1 MKNLLKYIKQYRVEA
16 ILGPLFKLTE
26 ALFELFVPLVV
37 AEIIDKGIIGECNK
51 GLVISH
57 SIVMIALGLIG
68 FVCAVIAQYFA
79 AKASVGF
86 ASNLRA
92 ALYDKVTASS
102 YTDLDN
108 IGTSTLITRMTGDVN
123 QVQTGVNLAL
133 RLLLRSPF
141 IVFGAMIMAFTVDT
155 KSALIFVASIP
166 LLAVIIAVIMRVTV
180 PLYKNA
186 QKKLDGISLTTRES
200 LKGVRVIRAF
210 RKEDAETKQF
220 SESND
225 GLTALQLFAGK
236 ISALMNPLTYIVVN
250 TAVIAIIWVGGK
262 RVYSGNLTPGAIIAL
277 YNYMSQIL
285 VELIK
290 LANMVMTINKSLA
303 SASRIDAVL
312 SDKGHTE
319 KSPEENVTLD
329 PDAAVEFKNV
339 HFKYLSAGE
348 ESLTDISIAVK
359 RGEKIGIIG
368 ATGSGKS
375 TFVNLIPHFYGATE
389 GTVAVNG
396 RDVKTYSDKELRG
409 LIGIVP
415 QKSVLFKGSI
425 RENLLLGGK
434 TADDASLMRAAEAA
448 EAADTI
454 KSKGGLDAL
463 IEQNGRNLSG
473 GQRQRLCIARALV
486 GEPEILILDD
496 SSSALDF
503 ATEARLRKAIA
514 SLPFNP
520 TVFTVSQRVSSVMN
534 ADRIIVLDDGK
545 IAGLGTHGELL
556 KSCEIYADICA
567 TQLGEEETAK

>member
-37 AEIIDKGIIGECNK
+37 AEIIDKGIIGEGDK

-57 SIVMIALGLIG
+57 SILMIALGLIG

-86 ASNLRA
+86 AANLRT

-210 RKEDAETKQF
+210 RKENAETEQF

-262 RVYSGNLTPGAIIAL
+262 RVYSGNLTPGAIVAL

-290 LANMVMTINKSLA
+290 LANMIMTINKSLA

-319 KSPEENVTLD
+319 KAPEENVILD
-329 PDAAVEFKNV
+329 ADAAVEFKNV
-339 HFKYLSAGE
+339 HFKYSSAGE

-396 RDVKTYSDKELRG
+396 RDVKTYSDRELRG
-409 LIGIVP
+409 IIGIVP

-425 RENLLLGGK
+425 RKNLLLGGK
-434 TADDASLMRAAEAA
+434 TADDASLMRAVEAA
-448 EAADTI
+448 EAADTV

-514 SLPFNP
+514 SLPFKP

-534 ADRIIVLDDGK
+534 ADRIIVLDDGR

-567 TQLGEEETAK
+567 TQLGEEGTAK